1 MENRPFADPYFRN
14 IPCVITIGV
23 FDGMHLGHQAIID
36 ETVRTARGLDAQS
49 IVVTFSVNPKM
60 SVRSMPSVP
69 ALQSRTSF
77 EEMLSD
83 RGINH
88 HCVID
93 FSDDM
98 SKLSGEEFIAL
109 LCTSYEVRAMVV
121 GDSFRAGAAAH
132 SAGPS
137 GIERLLSKYTSSAYL
152 RVIPSVV
159 IGNETVSSSLI
170 RGCLLTGDT
179 GKASVLLG
187 RAYGLDLRGVP
198 SVEEGASGKPGPIRL
213 LYDVR
218 TLGLLLPRAGKYMV
232 EATAE
237 GRAEQAVAFVSE
249 NRLALE
255 LPVRMIP
262 DGITFPGA

>member
-1 MENRPFADPYFRN
+1 MESRPFADPFFRN

-36 ETVRTARGLDAQS
+36 ETVRTACGLHAQS
-49 IVVTFSVNPKM
+49 VVVTFSVNPKM
-60 SVRSMPSVP
+60 SRRSMPSVP
-69 ALQSRTSF
+69 ALQSRAQF

-121 GDSFRAGAAAH
+121 GDSFRAGASAR

-137 GIERLLSKYTSSAYL
+137 EIDRLLSKYTSSAYL

-170 RGCLLTGDT
+170 RGCLLTGDL
-179 GKASVLLG
+179 GKASGLLG

-198 SVEEGASGKPGPIRL
+198 FEGEGAPGKPGPIRL
-213 LYDVR
+213 FYDVR

-232 EATAE
+232 EATA
-237 GRAEQAVAFVSE
+237 GGSAVTGTASVSE

-255 LPVRMIP
+255 LPVRMTP